1 LDIFLINLARSH
13 DRLSHMQEVFD
24 AQGLAFERIDA
35 VDAATLSE
43 DFVRNIVVPPVSK
56 YARNLTP
63 SEVACYLSHK
73 KIWEL
78 ALSRGLEYA
87 AIFED
92 DIHLAPD
99 AGKLLSAASE
109 WLPDGADLIKLETL
123 AMPTHVSRSGDA
135 LMETTHRLKRLLSSH
150 YGAAGYIVSRRAMER
165 LCAASDPLPLPVDD
179 VIFGAHYRV
188 FGGLGAYQIDPAICV
203 QDQYLEGPGTEQ
215 LGIASVI
222 YDRHASPPLTHEGKG
237 PVRRALAG
245 LANKTNRRRRK
256 TRIALLQALGR
267 AEQKTIPFARD

>member
-1 LDIFLINLARSH
+1 MEIFLINLARSH
-13 DRLSHMQEVFD
+13 DRLSHMRAVFN

-43 DFVRNIVVPPVSK
+43 DFVRNIVVPPISK

-73 KIWEL
+73 KVWEM

-99 AGKLLSAASE
+99 AGKLLSTAAE

-123 AMPTHVSRSGDA
+123 AMRTHVSRSGSV
-135 LMETTHRLKRLLSSH
+135 LMDTPHRLKKLLSSH
-150 YGAAGYIVSRRAMER
+150 YGSAGYIISRRAMER

-188 FGGLGAYQIDPAICV
+188 FGRLSAYQIDPAICV
-203 QDQYLEGPGTEQ
+203 QDQYLEGPGTER
-215 LGIASVI
+215 LGIASII
-222 YDRHASPPLTHEGKG
+222 YDRHASPPLKHESNA
-237 PVRRALAG
+237 PVRRALAS
-245 LANKTNRRRRK
+245 LSNKMNRRRRK